1 MSEKN
6 PKKKYG
12 NKKVEYYCEK
22 CDFLTSNKKDYTR
35 HLKTKKHN
43 RPKKTPKKSSSV
55 DFVCVVC
62 KKKYKHQS
70 SWSRHQTKCLEVYSK
85 SVELEQE
92 MLKNIA
98 FSAISKNPKN
108 DNFEEMNQKVEEFEN
123 EKNEK
128 KSLKMKKKEIEEKEE
143 FMMKMIEQQNKT
155 IELLKQSIQTNQE
168 MSKNVGNNN
177 NNTISINLFLN
188 ENCKNAMNLT
198 DFIQNMNVSLEDLE
212 FSKDNGFVKGVTNI
226 FTKQLQDLDPT
237 QRPIHCS
244 DKKRLQFYVKEDDVW
259 QKDLNNEKI
268 DRTITNI
275 KIKQAQ
281 SLTEWE
287 KDNPNFQND
296 PVLLDKWQY
305 MMANLSAVE
314 GKEKAS
320 KNIARNIADVLNIKE
335 AMPKK

>member
-1 MSEKN
+1 MEQKKT
-6 PKKKYG
+6 PKKGRK
-12 NKKVEYYCEK
+12 KKVEYYCEK
-22 CDFLTSNKKDYTR
+22 CDFLTSNKKDYNR
-35 HLKTKKHN
+35 HLKTKKHLGI
-43 RPKKTPKKSSSV
+43 K
-55 DFVCVVC
+55 
-62 KKKYKHQS
+62 
-70 SWSRHQTKCLEVYSK
+70 
-85 SVELEQE
+85 
-92 MLKNIA
+92 
-98 FSAISKNPKN
+98 KNPKN
-108 DNFEEMNQKVEEFEN
+108 IDGVDFECVFCDRHYMSKSALKKHQKKCKKLLNYVVETTAKKTKKPQN
-123 EKNEK
+123 GTNLKTEK
-128 KSLKMKKKEIEEKEE
+128 KSLEMKKKEIEKKDD
-143 FMMKMIEQQNKT
+143 FMMKMLEQQNKT

-237 QRPIHCS
+237 ERPIHCS

-259 QKDLNNEKI
+259 QKDTNNEKI

-287 KDNPNFQND
+287 KEHPNFQND
-296 PVLLDKWQY
+296 PALLEKWQY
-305 MMANLSAVE
+305 MMANLSAAE

-335 AMPKK
+335 AMPKKIN

>member
-1 MSEKN
+1 
-6 PKKKYG
+6 
-12 NKKVEYYCEK
+12 
-22 CDFLTSNKKDYTR
+22 
-35 HLKTKKHN
+35 
-43 RPKKTPKKSSSV
+43 
-55 DFVCVVC
+55 
-62 KKKYKHQS
+62 
-70 SWSRHQTKCLEVYSK
+70 
-85 SVELEQE
+85 

-108 DNFEEMNQKVEEFEN
+108 EKIEEMNEKIKELEN
-123 EKNEK
+123 EKSKNSKDE
-128 KSLKMKKKEIEEKEE
+128 L
-143 FMMKMIEQQNKT
+143 MMKMLEQQNKT
-155 IELLKQSIQTNQE
+155 IELLQQSIQTTQE

-237 QRPIHCS
+237 ERPIHCS

-259 QKDLNNEKI
+259 TKDTNNEKI

-275 KIKQAQ
+275 KIKQVL

-287 KDNPNFQND
+287 KENPNFLQD
-296 PVLLDKWQY
+296 PQLLDKWQY
-305 MMANLSAVE
+305 MMANMSAIE

-320 KNIARNIADVLNIKE
+320 KNIARNIAEVINIKD
-335 AMPKK
+335 AMPKKIN

>member
-1 MSEKN
+1 MEQKKT
-6 PKKKYG
+6 PKKPRK
-12 NKKVEYYCEK
+12 KKVEYYCEK

-43 RPKKTPKKSSSV
+43 RPKKTPKKEPSV
-55 DFVCVVC
+55 EFVCVIC

-70 SWSRHQTKCLEVYSK
+70 SWSRHQTKCLEVYAK
-85 SVELEQE
+85 SVDLAQRNA
-92 MLKNIA
+92 KNIA

-108 DNFEEMNQKVEEFEN
+108 DNLEEMKQKIKELEKDK
-123 EKNEK
+123 EKNSKDE
-128 KSLKMKKKEIEEKEE
+128 LIMT
-143 FMMKMIEQQNKT
+143 MIKQQSET
-155 IELLKQSIQTNQE
+155 MELLKRSMQTTQE

-237 QRPIHCS
+237 ERPIHCS

-259 QKDLNNEKI
+259 QKDTNNEKI

-287 KDNPNFQND
+287 KDHPNFQND
-296 PVLLDKWQY
+296 PALLEKWQY
-305 MMANLSAVE
+305 MMANLSAAD

>member
-1 MSEKN
+1 MSKKN
-6 PKKKYG
+6 PKKNYG
-12 NKKVEYYCEK
+12 KKKVEYYCEK

-43 RPKKTPKKSSSV
+43 RPKKTPKKTPSV

-70 SWSRHQTKCLEVYSK
+70 SWSRHQTKCLETYTK

-108 DNFEEMNQKVEEFEN
+108 DNLEEMRQKIEELKTGKNGNNLSEN
-123 EKNEK
+123 E
-128 KSLKMKKKEIEEKEE
+128 I
-143 FMMKMIEQQNKT
+143 MMKMIENQNKT

-237 QRPIHCS
+237 ERPIHCS

-259 QKDLNNEKI
+259 QKDTNNEKI

-287 KDNPNFQND
+287 KEHPNFQND
-296 PVLLDKWQY
+296 PALLEKWQY
-305 MMANLSAVE
+305 MMANLSAAE

-335 AMPKK
+335 AMPKKIN

>member
-1 MSEKN
+1 
-6 PKKKYG
+6 
-12 NKKVEYYCEK
+12 
-22 CDFLTSNKKDYTR
+22 
-35 HLKTKKHN
+35 
-43 RPKKTPKKSSSV
+43 
-55 DFVCVVC
+55 
-62 KKKYKHQS
+62 
-70 SWSRHQTKCLEVYSK
+70 
-85 SVELEQE
+85 

-108 DNFEEMNQKVEEFEN
+108 DNLEEIKQKIKELEKDK
-123 EKNEK
+123 EKNSKDE
-128 KSLKMKKKEIEEKEE
+128 LIMT
-143 FMMKMIEQQNKT
+143 MIKQQNET
-155 IELLKQSIQTNQE
+155 MELLKQSIKTNEE

-237 QRPIHCS
+237 ERPIHCS

-259 QKDLNNEKI
+259 QKDTNNEKI

-296 PVLLDKWQY
+296 PVLLEKWQY
-305 MMANLSAVE
+305 MMANLSAAD

-335 AMPKK
+335 AMPKKIN

>member
-6 PKKKYG
+6 PKKIYG

-43 RPKKTPKKSSSV
+43 RPKKTPKKTPSV
-55 DFVCVVC
+55 DFCCVVC

-70 SWSRHQTKCLEVYSK
+70 SWSRHQTKCLESYTK
-85 SVELEQE
+85 SVELEQT

-98 FSAISKNPKN
+98 FSAISKKPQNEN
-108 DNFEEMNQKVEEFEN
+108 IEEMNEKIKELEN
-123 EKNEK
+123 EKSKNSKDE
-128 KSLKMKKKEIEEKEE
+128 L
-143 FMMKMIEQQNKT
+143 MMKMLEQQNKT

-259 QKDLNNEKI
+259 TKDTNNEKI

-287 KDNPNFQND
+287 KENPNFQHD
-296 PVLLDKWQY
+296 PLLLDKWQY

-320 KNIARNIADVLNIKE
+320 KNIARNIAEVINIKE

>member
-22 CDFLTSNKKDYTR
+22 CDFLTCNKKDYTR

-43 RPKKTPKKSSSV
+43 RPKKTPKKAPSV

-70 SWSRHQTKCLEVYSK
+70 SWSRHQTKCLETYTK

-98 FSAISKNPKN
+98 FSAISKKPQNEN
-108 DNFEEMNQKVEEFEN
+108 IEEMNEKIKELEN
-123 EKNEK
+123 EKTENKLSENE
-128 KSLKMKKKEIEEKEE
+128 L
-143 FMMKMIEQQNKT
+143 MMKMLEQQNKT
-155 IELLKQSIQTNQE
+155 IGLLQQSIQTNQE

-305 MMANLSAVE
+305 MMANLSAVGE
-314 GKEKAS
+314 KEKAS

>member
-6 PKKKYG
+6 PKKIYG

-35 HLKTKKHN
+35 HLKTRKHN
-43 RPKKTPKKSSSV
+43 RPKKTPKKTPSV
-55 DFVCVVC
+55 DFCCVVC

-70 SWSRHQTKCLEVYSK
+70 SWSRHQTKCLESYTK
-85 SVELEQE
+85 SVELEQT

-98 FSAISKNPKN
+98 FSAISKKPQNEN
-108 DNFEEMNQKVEEFEN
+108 IEEMNEKIKELEN
-123 EKNEK
+123 EKSKISKDE
-128 KSLKMKKKEIEEKEE
+128 L
-143 FMMKMIEQQNKT
+143 MMKMLEQQNKT

-287 KDNPNFQND
+287 KEHPNFQNE
-296 PVLLDKWQY
+296 PALLDKWKY

-320 KNIARNIADVLNIKE
+320 KNIARNIAEVINIKE

>member
-22 CDFLTSNKKDYTR
+22 CDFLTCNKKDYTR

-43 RPKKTPKKSSSV
+43 RPKKTPKKAPSV

-70 SWSRHQTKCLEVYSK
+70 SWSRHQTKCLETYTK

-98 FSAISKNPKN
+98 FSAISKKPQNEN
-108 DNFEEMNQKVEEFEN
+108 IEEMNEKIKELEN
-123 EKNEK
+123 EKTENKLSENE
-128 KSLKMKKKEIEEKEE
+128 L
-143 FMMKMIEQQNKT
+143 MMKMLEQQNKT
-155 IELLKQSIQTNQE
+155 IGLLQQSIQTNQE

>member
-1 MSEKN
+1 MSKKN
-6 PKKKYG
+6 PKKIYG
-12 NKKVEYYCEK
+12 KKKVEYYCEK
-22 CDFLTSNKKDYTR
+22 CDFLTSNKKDFNR

-43 RPKKTPKKSSSV
+43 RGQKTPKKEPSV
-55 DFVCVVC
+55 EYVCVVC

-70 SWSRHQTKCLEVYSK
+70 SWSRHQTKCLEAYNK
-85 SVELEQE
+85 SVELENNLDE
-92 MLKNIA
+92 NIA

-108 DNFEEMNQKVEEFEN
+108 DNLEEMRQKIEELKTGKNGNNLSEN
-123 EKNEK
+123 E
-128 KSLKMKKKEIEEKEE
+128 I
-143 FMMKMIEQQNKT
+143 MMKMIENQNKT

-237 QRPIHCS
+237 ERPIHCS

-259 QKDLNNEKI
+259 QKDTNNEKI

-287 KDNPNFQND
+287 KANPNFQND
-296 PVLLDKWQY
+296 PVLLEKWQY
-305 MMANLSAVE
+305 MMANLSAAD

-335 AMPKK
+335 AMPKKIN

>member
-1 MSEKN
+1 MSKKN
-6 PKKKYG
+6 PKKNYG
-12 NKKVEYYCEK
+12 KKKVEYYCEK

-43 RPKKTPKKSSSV
+43 RPKKTPKKAPSV

-70 SWSRHQTKCLEVYSK
+70 SWSRHQTKCLETYTK

-108 DNFEEMNQKVEEFEN
+108 DNLEEIKQKIKELEKDK
-123 EKNEK
+123 EKNSKDE
-128 KSLKMKKKEIEEKEE
+128 LIMT
-143 FMMKMIEQQNKT
+143 MIKQQNET
-155 IELLKQSIQTNQE
+155 MELLKQSIKTNEE

-237 QRPIHCS
+237 ERPIHCS

-259 QKDLNNEKI
+259 QKDTNNEKI

-296 PVLLDKWQY
+296 PVLLEKWQY
-305 MMANLSAVE
+305 MMANLSAAD

-335 AMPKK
+335 AMPKKIN

>member
-1 MSEKN
+1 
-6 PKKKYG
+6 
-12 NKKVEYYCEK
+12 
-22 CDFLTSNKKDYTR
+22 
-35 HLKTKKHN
+35 
-43 RPKKTPKKSSSV
+43 
-55 DFVCVVC
+55 
-62 KKKYKHQS
+62 
-70 SWSRHQTKCLEVYSK
+70 
-85 SVELEQE
+85 
-92 MLKNIA
+92 
-98 FSAISKNPKN
+98 
-108 DNFEEMNQKVEEFEN
+108 
-123 EKNEK
+123 
-128 KSLKMKKKEIEEKEE
+128 
-143 FMMKMIEQQNKT
+143 
-155 IELLKQSIQTNQE
+155 

-237 QRPIHCS
+237 ERPIHCS
-244 DKKRLQFYVKEDDVW
+244 DKKRLQFYVKEDAVW
-259 QKDLNNEKI
+259 QKDTNNEKI

-296 PVLLDKWQY
+296 PVLLEKWQY

-335 AMPKK
+335 AMPKKIN

>member
-43 RPKKTPKKSSSV
+43 RPKKTPKKAPSV

-70 SWSRHQTKCLEVYSK
+70 SWSRHQTKCLETYTK

-108 DNFEEMNQKVEEFEN
+108 DNLEEMKQKIKELEKDK
-123 EKNEK
+123 EKNSKDE
-128 KSLKMKKKEIEEKEE
+128 LIMT
-143 FMMKMIEQQNKT
+143 MIKQQSET
-155 IELLKQSIQTNQE
+155 MELLKQSMRAQE
-168 MSKNVGNNN
+168 NMSKNVGNNN

-287 KDNPNFQND
+287 KEHPNFQND
-296 PVLLDKWQY
+296 PALLEKWQY

>member
-1 MSEKN
+1 
-6 PKKKYG
+6 
-12 NKKVEYYCEK
+12 
-22 CDFLTSNKKDYTR
+22 
-35 HLKTKKHN
+35 
-43 RPKKTPKKSSSV
+43 
-55 DFVCVVC
+55 
-62 KKKYKHQS
+62 
-70 SWSRHQTKCLEVYSK
+70 
-85 SVELEQE
+85 

-108 DNFEEMNQKVEEFEN
+108 ENIEEMNEKIKELEN
-123 EKNEK
+123 EKSKNSKDE
-128 KSLKMKKKEIEEKEE
+128 L
-143 FMMKMIEQQNKT
+143 MMKMLEQQNKT
-155 IELLKQSIQTNQE
+155 IELLQQSIQTTQE

-237 QRPIHCS
+237 ERPIHCS

-259 QKDLNNEKI
+259 TKDTNNEKI

-275 KIKQAQ
+275 KIKQVL

-287 KDNPNFQND
+287 KENPNFLQD
-296 PVLLDKWQY
+296 PQLLDKWQY
-305 MMANLSAVE
+305 MMANMSAIE

-320 KNIARNIADVLNIKE
+320 KNIARNIAEVINIKD
-335 AMPKK
+335 AMPKKIN

>member
-1 MSEKN
+1 
-6 PKKKYG
+6 
-12 NKKVEYYCEK
+12 
-22 CDFLTSNKKDYTR
+22 
-35 HLKTKKHN
+35 
-43 RPKKTPKKSSSV
+43 
-55 DFVCVVC
+55 
-62 KKKYKHQS
+62 
-70 SWSRHQTKCLEVYSK
+70 
-85 SVELEQE
+85 
-92 MLKNIA
+92 
-98 FSAISKNPKN
+98 
-108 DNFEEMNQKVEEFEN
+108 
-123 EKNEK
+123 
-128 KSLKMKKKEIEEKEE
+128 
-143 FMMKMIEQQNKT
+143 
-155 IELLKQSIQTNQE
+155 
-168 MSKNVGNNN
+168 
-177 NNTISINLFLN
+177 
-188 ENCKNAMNLT
+188 MNLT

-287 KDNPNFQND
+287 KDHPNFQND
-296 PVLLDKWQY
+296 PALLDKWQY

>member
-1 MSEKN
+1 MDEKKT
-6 PKKKYG
+6 PKKYG
-12 NKKVEYYCEK
+12 KKKVEYYCEK
-22 CDFLTSNKKDYTR
+22 CDFLSSNKKDYTR
-35 HLKTKKHN
+35 HLKTKKHLGI
-43 RPKKTPKKSSSV
+43 KKKPQNSDFV
-55 DFVCVVC
+55 DFECAFCDKHYKSKSALRKHQRKC
-62 KKKYKHQS
+62 KKLLNS
-70 SWSRHQTKCLEVYSK
+70 I
-85 SVELEQE
+85 VEPLDQ
-92 MLKNIA
+92 N
-98 FSAISKNPKN
+98 SKNPKN
-108 DNFEEMNQKVEEFEN
+108 DINLKT
-123 EKNEK
+123 EK
-128 KSLKMKKKEIEEKEE
+128 KLKKKLKELEKEKSKNSKDE
-143 FMMKMIEQQNKT
+143 LIMTMIKQQSET
-155 IELLKQSIQTNQE
+155 MELLKQSIQTTQE

-237 QRPIHCS
+237 ERPIHCS

-259 QKDLNNEKI
+259 TKDTNNEKI

-275 KIKQAQ
+275 KIKQVL

-287 KDNPNFQND
+287 KENPNFLQD
-296 PVLLDKWQY
+296 PQLLDKWQY
-305 MMANLSAVE
+305 MMANMSAVE

-320 KNIARNIADVLNIKE
+320 KNIARNIAEVINIKD

>member
-1 MSEKN
+1 MEQKKT
-6 PKKKYG
+6 PKKGRK
-12 NKKVEYYCEK
+12 KKVEYYCEK
-22 CDFLTSNKKDYTR
+22 CDFLTSNKKDFNR
-35 HLKTKKHN
+35 HLKTKKHMGGV
-43 RPKKTPKKSSSV
+43 KKTQKKPLV
-55 DFVCVVC
+55 DFECVFCDRHYMSKSALKKHQKKC
-62 KKKYKHQS
+62 KKLLNSLVEPQVIK
-70 SWSRHQTKCLEVYSK
+70 TKK
-85 SVELEQE
+85 PQ
-92 MLKNIA
+92 KNYE
-98 FSAISKNPKN
+98 KNYEK
-108 DNFEEMNQKVEEFEN
+108 KLN
-123 EKNEK
+123 EKIK
-128 KSLKMKKKEIEEKEE
+128 KLEIEKENGKDE
-143 FMMKMIEQQNKT
+143 IIMKMIEQQNKT
-155 IELLKQSIQTNQE
+155 MELLKQTIQTTQNI
-168 MSKNVGNNN
+168 SKNVGNNN

-237 QRPIHCS
+237 ERPIHCS

-259 QKDLNNEKI
+259 QKDTNNEKI

-287 KDNPNFQND
+287 KEHPNFQKD
-296 PVLLDKWQY
+296 PALLEKWQY
-305 MMANLSAVE
+305 MMANLSAAE

-335 AMPKK
+335 AMPKKIN

>member
-1 MSEKN
+1 MEQKKT
-6 PKKKYG
+6 PKKPRK
-12 NKKVEYYCEK
+12 KKVEYYCEK
-22 CDFLTSNKKDYTR
+22 CDFLTSNKKDYNR
-35 HLKTKKHN
+35 HLKTKKHMGGV
-43 RPKKTPKKSSSV
+43 KKTQKKPLV
-55 DFVCVVC
+55 DFECVFCDRHYMSKSALKKHQKKCKILLNCLVEPPVKKTKKPQKNY
-62 KKKYKHQS
+62 KKKLNEKI
-70 SWSRHQTKCLEVYSK
+70 K
-85 SVELEQE
+85 ELE
-92 MLKNIA
+92 K
-98 FSAISKNPKN
+98 
-108 DNFEEMNQKVEEFEN
+108 
-123 EKNEK
+123 
-128 KSLKMKKKEIEEKEE
+128 EKENGKDE
-143 FMMKMIEQQNKT
+143 IIMKMIEQQNKT
-155 IELLKQSIQTNQE
+155 MELLKQTIQTTEN

-237 QRPIHCS
+237 ERPIHCS

-259 QKDLNNEKI
+259 QKDTNNEKI

-287 KDNPNFQND
+287 KDHPNFQND
-296 PVLLDKWQY
+296 PALLEKWQY

-320 KNIARNIADVLNIKE
+320 KNIARNIAEVISIKE

>member
-1 MSEKN
+1 MSKKN
-6 PKKKYG
+6 PKKIYG
-12 NKKVEYYCEK
+12 KKKVEYYCEK

-43 RPKKTPKKSSSV
+43 RPKKTPKKAPSV

-70 SWSRHQTKCLEVYSK
+70 SWSRHQTKCLETYTK

-108 DNFEEMNQKVEEFEN
+108 DNLEEIKQKIKELEKDK
-123 EKNEK
+123 EKNSKDE
-128 KSLKMKKKEIEEKEE
+128 LIMT
-143 FMMKMIEQQNKT
+143 MIKQQSET
-155 IELLKQSIQTNQE
+155 MELLKQSMRANE
-168 MSKNVGNNN
+168 NMSKNVGNNN

-237 QRPIHCS
+237 ERPIHCS

-259 QKDLNNEKI
+259 QKDTNNEKI

-287 KDNPNFQND
+287 KEHPNFQND
-296 PVLLDKWQY
+296 PALLEKWQY
-305 MMANLSAVE
+305 MMANLSAAE

>member
-1 MSEKN
+1 MEQKKT
-6 PKKKYG
+6 PKKPRK
-12 NKKVEYYCEK
+12 KKVEYYCEK
-22 CDFLTSNKKDYTR
+22 CDFLTSNKKDFNR
-35 HLKTKKHN
+35 HLKTKKHMGGV
-43 RPKKTPKKSSSV
+43 KKTQKKPLV
-55 DFVCVVC
+55 DFECVFCDRHYMSKSALKKHQKKC
-62 KKKYKHQS
+62 KKLLNSLVEPPVIK
-70 SWSRHQTKCLEVYSK
+70 TKK
-85 SVELEQE
+85 PQ
-92 MLKNIA
+92 KNYE
-98 FSAISKNPKN
+98 KNYEK
-108 DNFEEMNQKVEEFEN
+108 KLN
-123 EKNEK
+123 EKIK
-128 KSLKMKKKEIEEKEE
+128 KLEIEKENGKDE
-143 FMMKMIEQQNKT
+143 IIMKMIEQQNKT
-155 IELLKQSIQTNQE
+155 MELLKQTIQTTQNI
-168 MSKNVGNNN
+168 SKNVGNNN

-237 QRPIHCS
+237 ERPIHCS

-259 QKDLNNEKI
+259 QKDTNNEKI

-287 KDNPNFQND
+287 KEHPNFQKD
-296 PVLLDKWQY
+296 PALLEKWQY
-305 MMANLSAVE
+305 MMANLSAAE

-335 AMPKK
+335 AMPKKIN

>member
-1 MSEKN
+1 MSKKN
-6 PKKKYG
+6 PKKTYG
-12 NKKVEYYCEK
+12 KKKVEYYCEK

-43 RPKKTPKKSSSV
+43 RPKKTPKKAPSV

-70 SWSRHQTKCLEVYSK
+70 SWSRHQTKCLETYTK

-108 DNFEEMNQKVEEFEN
+108 DNLEEIKQKIKELEKDK
-123 EKNEK
+123 EKNSKDE
-128 KSLKMKKKEIEEKEE
+128 LIMT
-143 FMMKMIEQQNKT
+143 MIKQQNET
-155 IELLKQSIQTNQE
+155 MELLKQSIKTNEE

-237 QRPIHCS
+237 ERPIHCS

-259 QKDLNNEKI
+259 QKDTNNEKI

-287 KDNPNFQND
+287 KEHPNFQND
-296 PVLLDKWQY
+296 PALLEKWQY
-305 MMANLSAVE
+305 MMANLSAAE

-335 AMPKK
+335 AMPKKIN

>member
-1 MSEKN
+1 
-6 PKKKYG
+6 
-12 NKKVEYYCEK
+12 
-22 CDFLTSNKKDYTR
+22 
-35 HLKTKKHN
+35 
-43 RPKKTPKKSSSV
+43 
-55 DFVCVVC
+55 
-62 KKKYKHQS
+62 
-70 SWSRHQTKCLEVYSK
+70 
-85 SVELEQE
+85 

-108 DNFEEMNQKVEEFEN
+108 DNLEEMKQKIKELEKDK
-123 EKNEK
+123 EKNSKDE
-128 KSLKMKKKEIEEKEE
+128 LIMT
-143 FMMKMIEQQNKT
+143 MIKQQSET
-155 IELLKQSIQTNQE
+155 MELLKQSMRANE
-168 MSKNVGNNN
+168 NMSKNVGNNN

-287 KDNPNFQND
+287 NDHPNFQ
-296 PVLLDKWQY
+296 K
-305 MMANLSAVE
+305 
-314 GKEKAS
+314 
-320 KNIARNIADVLNIKE
+320 
-335 AMPKK
+335 